1 MASRNLPAVRIPQL
15 RVFQVKAVVVS
26 TSECGMILVPQHRYQ
41 SLITLLSW
49 NFQLFST
56 PFEMY
61 GFLYSSWVGSDLS
74 EAIRMR
80 DPAASAIC
88 LVWNAFD
95 QRH

>member
-26 TSECGMILVPQHRYQ
+26 TSECGMILVPQHKINRF
-41 SLITLLSW
+41 LITLLSW

-56 PFEMY
+56 PSEMY
-61 GFLYSSWVGSDLS
+61 AFLYSSWDGSDLS
-74 EAIRMR
+74 QAIRMR
-80 DPAASAIC
+80 DPAASATC

-95 QRH
+95 Q